1 MAKVTGL
8 GGVFIKFNNPELMK
22 SWYADVLGMRT
33 NDYGVLFAFNHDSSK
48 QTGYLQ
54 LGTFES
60 TTDYFGSNEQQVML
74 NFRVDNL
81 SEMKAQLLKVN
92 ATIVND
98 IEEYPY
104 GKFLHIEDPEG
115 NRIELW
121 EPADRE
127 FDGDSYMEMN

>member
-22 SWYADVLGMRT
+22 NWYADVLGMRT
-33 NDYGVLFAFNHDSSK
+33 NDYGVLFAFNHDNSK
-48 QTGYLQ
+48 RTGYLQ

-60 TTDYFGSNEQQVML
+60 STDYFGSNEQQVML

-81 SEMKAQLLKVN
+81 NEMKAQLLKGN